1 MTWLLDHGTYRW
13 RAPSGAY
20 YRVRY
25 QGGKWTAAI
34 NRARGFPVTVGV
46 FARLVDAKAAC
57 LDRERNAAG
66 TTSAVLAAVADGFI
80 TEDGLLRNR
89 QFESEQVVEH

>member
-1 MTWLLDHGTYRW
+1 MTWLIDHGTYRW

-46 FARLVDAKAAC
+46 FDRLADAKAAC
-57 LDRERNAAG
+57 VELEASRRNPAG
-66 TTSAVLAAVADGFI
+66 TVSREEGM
-80 TEDGLLRNR
+80 R
-89 QFESEQVVEH
+89 VEVR